1 MEQHLLS
8 AREAAAYLGC
18 SEAGVRRWVA
28 RGRLRGVRVGRALR
42 IARSDLDAIVV
53 RGGLDRPVAGDED
66 NTPARSPLP
75 WTLRAAARYLAELG
89 GDIEVARAALDLIE
103 TRS

>member
-1 MEQHLLS
+1 MQQHLLS

-42 IARSDLDAIVV
+42 IARTDLDAIVA
-53 RGGLDRPVAGDED
+53 RGGLDSSPSNEDSSPV
-66 NTPARSPLP
+66 RSPLP
-75 WTLRAAARYLAELG
+75 WTLRAAARYLAEVG
-89 GDIEVARAALDLIE
+89 GDLETARAALDAIE
-103 TRS
+103 ARP